1 MSEWKH
7 DFTKYICCAF
17 LPLLFLTFLFFIKSA
32 VFFIVDVVVAHFNAQ
47 KELNLQIS
55 EKLKTEPKT
64 NIMLPSESDRL
75 PTRLDRNIQGTE
87 YIYNK

>member
-1 MSEWKH
+1 M
-7 DFTKYICCAF
+7 FF
-17 LPLLFLTFLFFIKSA
+17 L
-32 VFFIVDVVVAHFNAQ
+32 DVVVAHFNAQ

-64 NIMLPSESDRL
+64 NIMLPSENDRL